1 MEVCTSFSPENIY
14 TEIEQRELRRDNVI
28 IFGLPEKCNY
38 SLDERKANDHQ
49 EVCALFDEIDIEKGD
64 ITDIHRI
71 GRLLA
76 GRSRPLKVRLTKLE
90 IFRKSKL
97 LRGTTR
103 FSRVFISSDKTKLQ
117 QEEWSNLRKQ
127 LRARQEAGENVVIY
141 KGEVRSKESLN
152 KNFRL

>member
-1 MEVCTSFSPENIY
+1 MLSFSVSLKN
-14 TEIEQRELRRDNVI
+14 NH
-28 IFGLPEKCNY
+28 
-38 SLDERKANDHQ
+38 SLDEREANDHQ

-64 ITDIHRI
+64 IADIHRI
-71 GRLLA
+71 GRVLA
-76 GRSRPLKVRLTKLE
+76 GRSRPLKVILTNRQTKLE
-90 IFRKSKL
+90 FFRKSKL
-97 LRGTTR
+97 LKGTTR